1 MPAYLD
7 FDSSKK
13 FRDAII
19 ARTLNVP
26 NGPQTFTSSNYSYHN
41 QNDFANVDP
50 GTVENEREGMLI
62 KAKGQNVYK
71 PEDYFLTENLNDYV
85 RLKNL
90 PTYSEAATSFKHETN
105 TLISLLAINDYESES
120 DLFKWSRNFVLLNQD
135 GPLYQRIRQ
144 NIISSTIGKA
154 NIIDALENSSTAINI
169 ITGNERLIG
178 YNYKITVNPSL
189 VGKIV
194 DFTQTVAGVET
205 PWTNI
210 PGNYLTDPNK
220 EVTNSLTTGINRLF
234 GIHEKN
240 KVSEHP
246 SDIMVEYMGDG
257 QRSRLYDNL
266 SHNTYAPDYTLMSRT
281 NSSSS
286 KSGLLNNI
294 TEGVSTLLGN
304 DAPVGVGYIGND
316 RNNPL
321 SKFFVEGKSTYDL
334 AIWFDPVLKGHTG
347 GEKNISDGG
356 SITGSLTWISE
367 KPSPGPMI
375 GLYNNEFG
383 GEKFNFDNSLSTKF
397 TFKTSS
403 ILNKTQELLDL
414 PSIIG
419 DIRSN
424 ISKVIDQTSRIFK
437 EGEQMIS
444 KGSGVL
450 YTGYT
455 RENFN
460 KSGNGEELC
469 RVWTKDRSYFNNSD
483 LIRKNGLMRKFK
495 NSVIDT
501 PYNLNIA
508 PMSSDGRSFDGS
520 TNIISDGKHNG
531 FYAKKYMFSIENLAW
546 KTSNIPG
553 FTYDDLPYCERG
565 NNGGRVMWFPPYNLK
580 VAEQNSVKWNENDF
594 IGRPEPIYTY
604 QNTTRN
610 ATISFSVIVDH
621 PSILNYLVHEHWKNI
636 QDVDEYINSFFSGCL
651 EDNID
656 FYGLLLKYPGLTQE
670 DLKIVLDYIK
680 GTNDSNSVTTYTY
693 YIDPVEDI
701 GHGESGGSDG
711 ASGSNGSS
719 GSSGSS
725 GTSGNSG
732 NAKHD
737 IILYYK
743 NDFPDPASHGVKSTK
758 TYTEL
763 YNEYYNYKDD
773 YKKELNTGIDELF
786 RVQNSE
792 NGKNDLQ
799 LLIGKKTLNGESS
812 TDIKNIVGNN
822 INIAFDKLKTEYEGY
837 TNTIKE
843 IKSGLENG
851 TVKNVILTILSSCS
865 AVADVNYNRD
875 LSFRRSHSI
884 IKDIISQLA
893 KTPQDIVEFN
903 WPTIKSAGKETS
915 VFDEIPPI
923 SLGYEGSVLTIK
935 KVTNEGELYDKAKTS
950 DAINI
955 NCGQQNFKTSK
966 ELKRTAPLAFYCRQT
981 TISLTSIKEPIN
993 DTGTNN
999 TNNPNSNTNPNTN
1012 SNPNSS
1018 GSPNVIM
1025 IPNKKPAPP
1034 KPGQD
1039 QVKKIIMKILSEC
1052 YYFKLLKENSPTVF
1066 SSISEQLKY
1075 FSPAFHSI
1083 TPEGLN
1089 SRLTFLQQCIR
1100 PGDTIPVKG
1109 LNDDKDLN
1117 ARNTSFGPPPI
1128 CVLRIGDFFHSKIA
1142 IRDVNISYEDS
1153 TWDFN
1158 PEGVGMQPMIANVNM
1173 TVALIGGH
1181 GLEKPVERLQNAL
1194 SFNFYGNTEIYDY
1207 RATATEDRMVFYKST
1222 IEKIIDGQI
1231 KTENRTITDV
1241 NANEKLIS
1249 GTYIGTL
1256 NNNYLV
1262 YTELI
1267 TNVYNYTK
1275 DIISN
1280 YANAFTNLNETYG
1293 LKLASMMLSPKYRI
1307 INKYNIKTGSTDK
1320 LISLFGVYNRTMDLS
1335 VLADNFGFQM
1345 KCVIDSTNL
1354 TSLMGINAAANNA
1367 ASEIILKNFCLELI
1381 SKTVDDIKQNST
1393 IKKIEESRN
1402 KLITE
1407 LDKINFIINTSKDA
1421 KITDINN
1428 SNSVSLKDFIKND
1441 FYNKYEPALAFI
1453 QDNIIEINSLFD
1465 DSHDFSS
1472 ANTSVSDEVFSE
1484 FLGVLLNG
1492 NVQKLIN
1499 EYAKNP
1505 KFNEN
1510 ININF
1515 APRFLE
1521 DVNKKVTL
1529 FVNNATNK
1537 INTDIGCNIPIR
1549 SYPILSDNKPI
1560 SYEITTET
1568 EILTPEQQ
1576 IDLVYTL
1583 SINNNSTN
1591 QLNYYR
1597 NNG

>member
-1 MPAYLD
+1 
-7 FDSSKK
+7 
-13 FRDAII
+13 
-19 ARTLNVP
+19 
-26 NGPQTFTSSNYSYHN
+26 
-41 QNDFANVDP
+41 
-50 GTVENEREGMLI
+50 
-62 KAKGQNVYK
+62 
-71 PEDYFLTENLNDYV
+71 
-85 RLKNL
+85 
-90 PTYSEAATSFKHETN
+90 
-105 TLISLLAINDYESES
+105 
-120 DLFKWSRNFVLLNQD
+120 
-135 GPLYQRIRQ
+135 
-144 NIISSTIGKA
+144 
-154 NIIDALENSSTAINI
+154 
-169 ITGNERLIG
+169 
-178 YNYKITVNPSL
+178 
-189 VGKIV
+189 
-194 DFTQTVAGVET
+194 
-205 PWTNI
+205 
-210 PGNYLTDPNK
+210 
-220 EVTNSLTTGINRLF
+220 
-234 GIHEKN
+234 
-240 KVSEHP
+240 
-246 SDIMVEYMGDG
+246 
-257 QRSRLYDNL
+257 
-266 SHNTYAPDYTLMSRT
+266 
-281 NSSSS
+281 
-286 KSGLLNNI
+286 
-294 TEGVSTLLGN
+294 
-304 DAPVGVGYIGND
+304 
-316 RNNPL
+316 
-321 SKFFVEGKSTYDL
+321 
-334 AIWFDPVLKGHTG
+334 
-347 GEKNISDGG
+347 
-356 SITGSLTWISE
+356 
-367 KPSPGPMI
+367 
-375 GLYNNEFG
+375 
-383 GEKFNFDNSLSTKF
+383 
-397 TFKTSS
+397 
-403 ILNKTQELLDL
+403 
-414 PSIIG
+414 
-419 DIRSN
+419 
-424 ISKVIDQTSRIFK
+424 
-437 EGEQMIS
+437 
-444 KGSGVL
+444 
-450 YTGYT
+450 
-455 RENFN
+455 
-460 KSGNGEELC
+460 
-469 RVWTKDRSYFNNSD
+469 
-483 LIRKNGLMRKFK
+483 
-495 NSVIDT
+495 
-501 PYNLNIA
+501 
-508 PMSSDGRSFDGS
+508 
-520 TNIISDGKHNG
+520 
-531 FYAKKYMFSIENLAW
+531 
-546 KTSNIPG
+546 
-553 FTYDDLPYCERG
+553 
-565 NNGGRVMWFPPYNLK
+565 
-580 VAEQNSVKWNENDF
+580 
-594 IGRPEPIYTY
+594 
-604 QNTTRN
+604 
-610 ATISFSVIVDH
+610 
-621 PSILNYLVHEHWKNI
+621 
-636 QDVDEYINSFFSGCL
+636 
-651 EDNID
+651 
-656 FYGLLLKYPGLTQE
+656 
-670 DLKIVLDYIK
+670 
-680 GTNDSNSVTTYTY
+680 
-693 YIDPVEDI
+693 
-701 GHGESGGSDG
+701 
-711 ASGSNGSS
+711 
-719 GSSGSS
+719 
-725 GTSGNSG
+725 
-732 NAKHD
+732 
-737 IILYYK
+737 
-743 NDFPDPASHGVKSTK
+743 
-758 TYTEL
+758 
-763 YNEYYNYKDD
+763 
-773 YKKELNTGIDELF
+773 
-786 RVQNSE
+786 
-792 NGKNDLQ
+792 
-799 LLIGKKTLNGESS
+799 
-812 TDIKNIVGNN
+812 
-822 INIAFDKLKTEYEGY
+822 
-837 TNTIKE
+837 
-843 IKSGLENG
+843 
-851 TVKNVILTILSSCS
+851 
-865 AVADVNYNRD
+865 
-875 LSFRRSHSI
+875 
-884 IKDIISQLA
+884 
-893 KTPQDIVEFN
+893 
-903 WPTIKSAGKETS
+903 
-915 VFDEIPPI
+915 
-923 SLGYEGSVLTIK
+923 
-935 KVTNEGELYDKAKTS
+935 
-950 DAINI
+950 
-955 NCGQQNFKTSK
+955 
-966 ELKRTAPLAFYCRQT
+966 
-981 TISLTSIKEPIN
+981 
-993 DTGTNN
+993 
-999 TNNPNSNTNPNTN
+999 
-1012 SNPNSS
+1012 
-1018 GSPNVIM
+1018 M

-1249 GTYIGTL
+1249 ETYIGTL

-1345 KCVIDSTNL
+1345 KCVIDGTNL

-1428 SNSVSLKDFIKND
+1428 SNSVSLKDFNKND
-1441 FYNKYEPALAFI
+1441 FYNKYEPALTFI
-1453 QDNIIEINSLFD
+1453 QDNIIEINSSFD
-1465 DSHDFSS
+1465 ESHDFSS

-1568 EILTPEQQ
+1568 EPLTPEQQ

-1583 SINNNSTN
+1583 SINNNSAKH
-1591 QLNYYR
+1591 LNYYR